1 VRVSVE
7 VFADLERVVNRHNV
21 GLSTADVVAELDA
34 AFGAVTCGGA
44 APLAASEID
53 FLRANAGRHGPDVI
67 DSWDPALDRQ
77 RQARAAIV
85 RVAHDA
91 SASVSIAHAAEM
103 LGVDRSRVS
112 HRLAQGTLWAFA
124 MGRVRRI
131 PRWQFTAEDLLLP
144 GLPAVV
150 AAIPDGLSPVTLE
163 AFMRAPLA
171 ELGGIA
177 PIEYLT
183 TGGNPALVAE
193 FVAAL
198 GEW

>member
-1 VRVSVE
+1 
-7 VFADLERVVNRHNV
+7 
-21 GLSTADVVAELDA
+21 
-34 AFGAVTCGGA
+34 
-44 APLAASEID
+44 
-53 FLRANAGRHGPDVI
+53 
-67 DSWDPALDRQ
+67 
-77 RQARAAIV
+77 
-85 RVAHDA
+85 
-91 SASVSIAHAAEM
+91 VSIAQAAEL

-131 PRWQFTAEDLLLP
+131 PCWQFTAEDLLLP
-144 GLPAVV
+144 GLPVVV
-150 AAIPDGLSPVTLE
+150 AAIPDGLSPVILE

-171 ELGGIA
+171 ELGGIP